1 MIVGICILTAIA
13 ALSAILPL
21 IIPLFDRWVYHPVA
35 VFT

>member
-21 IIPLFDRWVYHPVA
+21 IIPISIGGFITR
-35 VFT
+35 